1 MSATKFTGGNPK
13 KITKRA
19 RERARAFLLNRAVGY
34 TIGFILFYAPFAL
47 FAKGLGVLTGQGGA
61 MATHDTCFRIPI
73 QKIFQ
78 GDLEFW
84 TTRGLS
90 VIILTIMA
98 AAIGP
103 YFCGRVCPTGAV
115 SEYLSRLMP
124 DRFKVD
130 WTAYINPTGIRY
142 GFLVGFI
149 ASPFLSGSIAC
160 SFCTYSFFEKI
171 AGGTYIADASL
182 LGSTAIVT
190 AVLWLGIFG
199 IFTKG
204 GRGYCN
210 FMCPVGAYQ
219 NAIHSV
225 TSRLPFTGKLRLEAS
240 KCTSCGHCV
249 ENCPMRALHLDGDH
263 LRVNIHT
270 CITCRQCI
278 AGCPSAALS
287 FGTGDRGFTNAIPKM
302 KDDLDPGMAQ
312 ETTNG

>member
-1 MSATKFTGGNPK
+1 MASAKSSSVNRK
-13 KITKRA
+13 KITRQS
-19 RERARAFLLNRAVGY
+19 RERARAFLYNRAVGY

-90 VIILTIMA
+90 IVILTLVA

-103 YFCGRVCPTGAV
+103 YFCGRVCPTGGV

-130 WTAYINPTGIRY
+130 WAAHINPAGIRY

-171 AGGTYIADASL
+171 TGGVYLADASL
-182 LGSTAIVT
+182 LTSTAIVT
-190 AVLWLGIFG
+190 AFLWLVVFG
-199 IFTKG
+199 LFTKG
-204 GRGYCN
+204 GRGYCS

-225 TSRLPFTGKLRLEAS
+225 TSRLPFTGKLRLNAS
-240 KCTSCGHCV
+240 KCSSCGHCV
-249 ENCPMRALHLDGDH
+249 DNCPMSALRLDGEF
-263 LRVNIHT
+263 LRHNIHT

-278 AGCPSAALS
+278 ASCQSSALS
-287 FGTGDRGFTNAIPKM
+287 FGTGERGFAEAVSKPAATPA
-302 KDDLDPGMAQ
+302 PGLAQ
-312 ETTNG
+312 EATNG